1 MAMPT
6 AVIAASD
13 LSDMSERVAT
23 RAARV
28 AGKIGVSGQLLHV
41 IEANVL
47 DAIRHRIGAAE
58 VLEKLRAQAAAV
70 LQAQSE
76 RVAAHTGQ
84 TLAPQVLEGNVLDS
98 LLQSTPED
106 ALLVLGAKGQSAL
119 HDMILGTTARHALY
133 RRQGPVLVVK
143 AEAGQDYRRVMVAT
157 DFSAHALR
165 ALRRAKQLFPG
176 SQMEVVHVISDLLEN
191 RMSYAAV
198 NEELIHEYQR
208 KARSRAEQD
217 MQQFMTDAG
226 IDADRVSTRLETGD
240 PGRVLPALV
249 QKLGVDLIVT
259 GKQGR
264 TVLSD
269 RLLGSVSQHLLQKS
283 AADVLVECQS

>member
-1 MAMPT
+1 MATPT

-28 AGKIGVSGQLLHV
+28 AGQIGVDGQLLHV

-47 DAIRHRIGAAE
+47 DAVRHWIGGADA
-58 VLEKLRAQAAAV
+58 LEKLRGQAAAV

-76 RVAAHTGQ
+76 RVAAHTGKV
-84 TLAPQVLEGNVLDS
+84 LAPQVLEGNVLDS
-98 LLQSTPED
+98 LLESTPED

-119 HDMILGTTARHALY
+119 HDLMLGNTARHALY

-143 AEAGQDYRRVMVAT
+143 AEAGLDYQRIMVAT

-165 ALRRAKQLFPG
+165 AVQRAKELFPDI
-176 SQMEVVHVISDLLEN
+176 QMEVVHVISNLLEN
-191 RMSYAAV
+191 RMSYTSVDEA
-198 NEELIHEYQR
+198 LIHEYQQ

-217 MQQFMTDAG
+217 MQQFINDTG
-226 IDADRVSTRLETGD
+226 IDTARVTTRVEAGD

-264 TVLSD
+264 TALGD
-269 RLLGSVSQHLLQKS
+269 RLLGSVSQHLLQES
-283 AADVLVECQS
+283 AVDVLVECQS